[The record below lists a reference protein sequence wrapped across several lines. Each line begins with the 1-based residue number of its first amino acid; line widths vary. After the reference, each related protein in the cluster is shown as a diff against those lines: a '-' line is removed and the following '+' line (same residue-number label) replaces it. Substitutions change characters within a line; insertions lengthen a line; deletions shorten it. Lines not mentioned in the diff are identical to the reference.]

1 VAGPWRA
8 AAKVVWVRAA
18 APSASPVIYL
28 RVLFFYLL
36 PTGNA
41 VIQVSFSAQDQ
52 NRNR

>member
-1 VAGPWRA
+1 
-8 AAKVVWVRAA
+8 
-18 APSASPVIYL
+18 
-28 RVLFFYLL
+28 LFFYLL